1 MTLCGDCWLETGSP
15 GCGCTLVPLSV
26 WGAKSFNPV
35 PDRKTLLKIAEEDG
49 LNPQKKGGK
58 FYIVARKQEYKDL
71 PKNLYFD
78 GYRFRY
84 RNPQTGERTWL
95 PVGTTE
101 HEAKAAAIAAN
112 AELDPPTDLL
122 AKILGTPDFS
132 KAADEWILRVSES
145 DKAANTKKQ
154 YGAVHKVLC
163 KTFAGPINAI
173 TLRGIADFLDTQ
185 KPSMRNFYRLALVN
199 IYGIAV
205 AKGWVDENLPER
217 TEKPRKPK
225 RERPRLTLSQFHEI
239 RDKAPEWLV
248 IAMDL
253 ALYSLQRQGDIL
265 RLTYDDVQDGYIHL
279 IQQKT
284 GAAIRI
290 EVGPKLAEVISRSK
304 RSNVHSKFIVHKRN
318 KANPMKT
325 SVSAFQLQSE
335 WRKLQTEKPYPTFHE
350 IRSLGITMYRDKGI
364 DPQGLA
370 GHSTEGMTDSYDQ
383 EVRYQEVGTL

>member
-1 MTLCGDCWLETGSP
+1 MTLCGDCWLETGNP
-15 GCGCTLVPLSV
+15 DCGCTLVPLSV
-26 WGAKSFNPV
+26 WGAQSFDPV
-35 PDRKTLLKIAEEDG
+35 PDRKTLLKIAEEDA
-49 LNPQKKGGK
+49 LNPQKKAGK
-58 FYIVARKQEYKDL
+58 WYVVRKQEYKDL
-71 PKNLYFD
+71 PKNLYYD

-84 RNPQTGERTWL
+84 RNPQTGERTWF
-95 PVGTTE
+95 PVETRK
-101 HEAKAAAIAAN
+101 HEAVEAAIHLN
-112 AELDPPTDLL
+112 AKLCPPVDLI
-122 AKILGTPDFS
+122 AKVMGTPDFTE
-132 KAADEWILRVSES
+132 AADEWISRQSG
-145 DKAANTKKQ
+145 KAANTVKQ
-154 YGAVHKVLC
+154 YRSIHGKLVQE
-163 KTFAGPINAI
+163 FRGPITAI
-173 TLRGIADFLDTQ
+173 TLRGIADFIESQ
-185 KPSMRNFYRLALVN
+185 KPSMQHFYRLALVE
-199 IYGIAV
+199 IYRIAV
-205 AKGWVDENLPER
+205 ARGWVEDNLPER

-225 RERPRLTLSQFHEI
+225 RERPRLTLAQFNAI

>member
-71 PKNLYFD
+71 PKNLYYD

-95 PVGTTE
+95 PVETRK
-101 HEAKAAAIAAN
+101 HEAVEAAIHLN
-112 AELDPPTDLL
+112 AKLAPPVDIV
-122 AKILGTPDFS
+122 AKILGTPDFTE
-132 KAADEWILRVSES
+132 AADEWISRQSG
-145 DKAANTKKQ
+145 KAANTVKQ
-154 YGAVHKVLC
+154 YRSIHGKLVQE
-163 KTFAGPINAI
+163 FRGPITAI
-173 TLRGIADFLDTQ
+173 ALRGIADFIESQ

>member
-1 MTLCGDCWLETGSP
+1 MLT
-15 GCGCTLVPLSV
+15 PLSR
-26 WGAKSFNPV
+26 WAADTFDPV
-35 PDRKTLLKIAEEDG
+35 PDPKTRLKLARECG
-49 LNPQKKGGK
+49 LNPQKIGGSY
-58 FYIVARKQEYKDL
+58 FVARKVEHNDL
-71 PKNLYFD
+71 PKNLYWD
-78 GYRFRY
+78 GGRFRY

-95 PVGTTE
+95 PTGTSK
-101 HEAKAAAIAAN
+101 HEAVEAAIHLN
-112 AELDPPTDLL
+112 AKLAPPVDIV

-154 YGAVHKVLC
+154 YSAVHKVLC
-163 KTFAGPINAI
+163 KTFAGPITAI
-173 TLRGIADFLDTQ
+173 TLRGIADFLDAQ

-290 EVGPKLAEVISRSK
+290 EVGPKLSSVITRSK
-304 RSNVHSKFIVHKRN
+304 RSNTHSRYIVHKRN

-325 SVSAFQLQSE
+325 SVSAYQIQE
-335 WRKLQTEKPYPTFHE
+335 AWRRLQTEKPYPTFHE
-350 IRSLGITMYRDKGI
+350 IRSLGITMYRDKGL

-370 GHSTEGMTDSYDQ
+370 GHATEGMTDSYDQ
-383 EVRYQEVGTL
+383 EIRYQEVGTL